1 MLDLNCAVDEAAW
14 SSCSARLS
22 LPRPFLPPSPVMEA
36 SWQASGL
43 CRSTADPSANAVF
56 LGVFFARMC
65 CSGPDEN
72 TTVPRASS
80 SHIWRKKPFD
90 LCSAPCTALPAII
103 FRCNFSILQLWCAT
117 AHILIDCSANHRGV
131 APSGW
136 VEMWK
141 EVDCGW
147 RFSHRQQS
155 LSTLFEKI

>member
-1 MLDLNCAVDEAAW
+1 MLDLNCAVDEATR
-14 SSCSARLS
+14 SFCSARLS
-22 LPRPFLPPSPVMEA
+22 PPVPSCLPPLWWKHPDRPR
-36 SWQASGL
+36 G
-43 CRSTADPSANAVF
+43 SAAALLTHLQMLF
-56 LGVFFARMC
+56 VFFAKMC

-72 TTVPRASS
+72 TTVPWASS

-103 FRCNFSILQLWCAT
+103 FRCNFSMLQLRCAT

-131 APSGW
+131 APSRW

-141 EVDCGW
+141 DMDCGW

-155 LSTLFEKI
+155 LSSLFEKI